1 MPHRTSSPTP
11 ALSRS
16 VVLLAALAIAFA
28 TAPAS
33 AAPPGSAAPL
43 FLDVG
48 PQATA
53 PNGSAT
59 GPEVLR
65 QRLARVDLAALDA
78 AADAATR
85 SRGRAPTQAGA
96 QLLLN
101 LFPGDAPITVADAIR
116 SETAST
122 LTWIGHLA
130 GRADSQVTLT
140 WGDGVLTGHLW
151 QGEAAYR
158 VRYAGNGLHAIEEL
172 DPAAFPPELE
182 PLEAPAG
189 PGGGPGPGL
198 PGSGLT
204 FGDLDHIEDDGDEID
219 VLVVFTGAARIAAGG
234 GAAMEAEIAGAIADG
249 NAAFANSG
257 VVQRFRLVHTAEL
270 DYFESGNPSTDL
282 NRLRGTSDGFLDN
295 VHALRD
301 HYGADLVAMVVSN
314 MSGACGIGFIMTNL
328 STGFAPNAFSVT
340 DRDCFFQYTLAHE
353 LGHSMGSAHN
363 PANAGAAVFSYS
375 YGYRDASHGFRTVMA
390 YPCPGTSCPRI
401 RHWSDDAIL
410 FMGAA
415 TGNASQDNARS
426 LNNVRVTVA
435 NFRLSVV
442 HD

>member
-1 MPHRTSSPTP
+1 MHDRTSSSAFDPLRRSIP
-11 ALSRS
+11 RAVLVLALA
-16 VVLLAALAIAFA
+16 LAA
-28 TAPAS
+28 APAS
-33 AAPPGSAAPL
+33 AAPPGSPAPL
-43 FLDVG
+43 FLDAG
-48 PQATA
+48 PQAVS
-53 PNGSAT
+53 PPGPT

-85 SRGRAPTQAGA
+85 GKGRSGA
-96 QLLLN
+96 RVVLN
-101 LFPGDAPITVADAIR
+101 LFPGDAPVTVADGIR
-116 SETAST
+116 SETPTT

-130 GRADSQVTLT
+130 GRPDSQVTLT
-140 WGDGVLTGHLW
+140 WGDGVLAGHLW

-158 VRYAGNGLHAIEEL
+158 VRYAGDGLHAIEEL

-182 PLEAPAG
+182 PLETGAG
-189 PGGGPGPGL
+189 L
-198 PGSGLT
+198 GSKL
-204 FGDLDHIEDDGDEID
+204 DLGFALGTRDHIEDDGDLID

-270 DYFESGNPSTDL
+270 DYVESGNPSTEL
-282 NRLRGTSDGFLDN
+282 NRLRGTSDGFIDG
-295 VHALRD
+295 VHELRD
-301 HYGADLVAMVVSN
+301 HYRADLVQMVVAN

-328 STGFAPNAFSVT
+328 STSFAPNAFSVA
-340 DRDCFFQYTLAHE
+340 DRDCNFQYTPAHE
-353 LGHSMGSAHN
+353 LGHNMGSAHN
-363 PANAGAAVFSYS
+363 PANAGAAVFPYA

-415 TGNASQDNARS
+415 TGNANQDNARS